1 MAQGARVMPRVVSR
15 SDLLKIGLFS
25 VIEVD
30 TKGGM
35 QKKRPV
41 FIVFFYEGGGGRPKS
56 KKTMELFFTFC
67 FLLVCSSMFLDPQ
80 NMFYTW
86 SGVPMSYL
94 QQLGQ
99 LQK

>member
-41 FIVFFYEGGGGRPKS
+41 FIVFYYEGANR
-56 KKTMELFFTFC
+56 LC
-67 FLLVCSSMFLDPQ
+67 
-80 NMFYTW
+80 N
-86 SGVPMSYL
+86 
-94 QQLGQ
+94 
-99 LQK
+99 

>member
-1 MAQGARVMPRVVSR
+1 MTALHLVFNCFK
-15 SDLLKIGLFS
+15 LN
-25 VIEVD
+25 
-30 TKGGM
+30 TKKVPKGRL
-35 QKKRPV
+35 QKKKRPV
-41 FIVFFYEGGGGRPKS
+41 FMVFYYEGGGGGRPKS
-56 KKTMELFFTFC
+56 KKTMEFFLHQ
-67 FLLVCSSMFLDPQ
+67 FLLVYSSMFLDPQ